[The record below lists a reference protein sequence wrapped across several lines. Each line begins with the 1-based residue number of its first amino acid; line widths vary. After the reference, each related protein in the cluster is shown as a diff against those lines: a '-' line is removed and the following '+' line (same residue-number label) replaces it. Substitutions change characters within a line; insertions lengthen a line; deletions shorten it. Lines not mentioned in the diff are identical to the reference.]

1 MKYLIKSVYE
11 VEIEIEADSIEDAR
25 EFQNYREHE
34 YTVTA
39 TIDKTGEGL
48 HVQYVDQM
56 IFPLGDTL

>member
-11 VEIEIEADSIEDAR
+11 VEVEIEAESIQDAL
-25 EFQNYREHE
+25 ELQDNEYQ

-39 TIDKTGEGL
+39 VMDTGGESL